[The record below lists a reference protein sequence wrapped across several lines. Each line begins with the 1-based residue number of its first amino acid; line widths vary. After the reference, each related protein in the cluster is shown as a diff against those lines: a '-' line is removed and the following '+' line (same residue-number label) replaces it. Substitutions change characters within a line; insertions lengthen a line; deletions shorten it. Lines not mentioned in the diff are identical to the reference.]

1 MKKFLEEQETA
12 AQPPEPR
19 GDRTPYQAAD
29 KVMEEESGKKMQD
42 ETIPE
47 ETDAQEEKQV
57 EWDGS
62 EAELVADDS
71 TAEYEE
77 QQTGIKLKYSLKS
90 KEIFYALIKTQ
101 YTSARIAL
109 SVTAAVLCVF
119 TAVVFLV
126 RMNLFGD
133 QTGGLLATVCGIL
146 FLIII
151 GMPAAGMKFH
161 SRELADGNE
170 IKMKI
175 YPDHIQMGLA
185 EKQWEIPLDGT
196 SERTIFQNLMI
207 LYIGGKNMV
216 ILPLRCVEPTVL
228 PEVQAMIFAGT
239 EPKQ

>member
-19 GDRTPYQAAD
+19 GEQTPYQAAERM
-29 KVMEEESGKKMQD
+29 MEEESGETMLD
-42 ETIPE
+42 ETMPE
-47 ETDAQEEKQV
+47 ETDAEEEQV
-57 EWDGS
+57 KWDGS

-71 TAEYEE
+71 AAEYEE
-77 QQTGIKLKYSLKS
+77 QQTGIKLKYSLSS

-101 YTSARIAL
+101 YTPTRIAL
-109 SVTAAVLCVF
+109 SVTAAILCVV

-126 RMNLFGD
+126 RMSLFGD
-133 QTGGLLATVCGIL
+133 PTGGLLAVVCAIL

-151 GMPAAGMKFH
+151 GMPAARIQLRSKK
-161 SRELADGNE
+161 LADGNE

-185 EKQWEIPLDGT
+185 ERQWEIPLDGT
-196 SERTIFQNLMI
+196 SERTIFRNLMI
-207 LYIGGKNMV
+207 LYIVGGKDMV

-228 PEVQAMIFAGT
+228 PEVQAMIFSGT